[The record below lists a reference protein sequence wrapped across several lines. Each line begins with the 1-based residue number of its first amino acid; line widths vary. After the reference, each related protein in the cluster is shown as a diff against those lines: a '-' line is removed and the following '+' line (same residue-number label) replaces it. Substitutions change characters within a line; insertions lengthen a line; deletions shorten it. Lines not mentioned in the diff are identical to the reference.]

1 MLIINA
7 ANIFTVKPHNPM
19 INAGAILICSLLKSL
34 DKPEMT
40 LAEKFD
46 YVMSFFSRLAGN
58 EVLGFNNAVFLSER
72 EAADRN
78 YALGFYMREYKC
90 YPEKTNL
97 RECMDFY
104 FQVGQQDDNKN
115 NIQLVVLGSKYLKTA
130 HLLQCCS
137 MEANCDIM
145 SIMAAT
151 LANGGI
157 CPITDEKVLRPDSV
171 RNVLSLMHSCGMYD
185 YSGQFAFKVGL
196 PAKSGVSGAML
207 IVVPNVMGIC
217 TWSPPLDPLGN
228 SCRGL
233 QFCEVGT
240 CGANIFL
247 PCSTA

>member
-115 NIQLVVLGSKYLKTA
+115 NIQLVVLGS
-130 HLLQCCS
+130 
-137 MEANCDIM
+137 
-145 SIMAAT
+145 
-151 LANGGI
+151 
-157 CPITDEKVLRPDSV
+157 
-171 RNVLSLMHSCGMYD
+171 
-185 YSGQFAFKVGL
+185 
-196 PAKSGVSGAML
+196 
-207 IVVPNVMGIC
+207 
-217 TWSPPLDPLGN
+217 
-228 SCRGL
+228 
-233 QFCEVGT
+233 
-240 CGANIFL
+240 
-247 PCSTA
+247 